1 MSEALLEAI
10 RRRQVPLAVIGLGYV
25 GLPVACKFAQ
35 AGFEV
40 WGIERNADKVEQI
53 RQGLSPIGG
62 KEPGL
67 AELLAGVV
75 RQGRLHASSEYAAC
89 RSARAILIAVE
100 TPVDEETHRPA
111 YTALRAALESLGPHL
126 SPDTLVVV
134 ESTIA
139 PGTMAGLVQPLLERA
154 SGLRSGE
161 ELHLA
166 HCPERVTPGK
176 LLHNLE
182 NLPRVVGGM
191 TPEAAALAVELY
203 RHIVRADLDAT
214 DALTAEIVK
223 TAENTYRDVQI
234 AFANEVALLCENL
247 GADVWRV
254 RELVNKCPYRD
265 MHLPGAGVGG
275 HCLPKDP
282 WLLIAHASPDFQPR
296 LIPAA
301 RAVNE
306 RMPLHVADLV
316 VEGLRA
322 AGKEVR
328 GARVA
333 VLGYAFL
340 ENSDD
345 TRNSPSAALV
355 RRLRELG
362 AEVVVHD
369 PHVPEYRGDLGE
381 RLQGCDAAVVM
392 VRHEEYLRLKPEE
405 VVGRLNPP
413 PVVVDGRHLFAAG
426 AAHSIYL
433 GVGGPV
439 RFENWSE
446 NR

>member
-1 MSEALLEAI
+1 MRETLLEAI
-10 RRRQVPLAVIGLGYV
+10 RRKEISVAVIGLGYV

-40 WGIERNADKVEQI
+40 IGIERNAEKVAQV
-53 RQGLSPIGG
+53 RQGLLPIGG
-62 KEPGL
+62 REPGL
-67 AELLAGVV
+67 AELLLEAV
-75 RQGRLHASSEYAAC
+75 RAGRLRAETDYAAC
-89 RSARAILIAVE
+89 RPARAILIAVE
-100 TPVDEETHRPA
+100 TPVDESTHRPA
-111 YTALRAALESLGPHL
+111 YTALRTALESLGPHL
-126 SPDTLVVV
+126 ARGTLVVV

-139 PGTMAGLVQPLLERA
+139 PGTMAGLVRPLLERA
-154 SGLRSGE
+154 SGLQAGDIF
-161 ELHLA
+161 LA

-182 NLPRVVGGM
+182 HMPRVVGGM
-191 TPEAAALAVELY
+191 TPEATTLAVELY
-203 RHIVRADLDAT
+203 RHIVRADLDAA

-223 TAENTYRDVQI
+223 TAENAYRDVQI
-234 AFANEVALLCENL
+234 AFANEVALLCESL

-282 WLLIAHASPDFQPR
+282 WLLLANAPADFRPR

-306 RMPLHVADLV
+306 GMPLHMAELV
-316 VEGLRA
+316 VEGLRK
-322 AGKEVR
+322 AGKDVR

-333 VLGYAFL
+333 ILGYAFL

-345 TRNSPSAALV
+345 TRNSPSAVLV
-355 RRLRELG
+355 DRLRELG
-362 AEVVVHD
+362 AEVVIHD
-369 PHVPEYRGDLGE
+369 PYVPGYQGDLGE

-392 VRHEEYLRLKPEE
+392 VRHEEYLRLDPGELAA
-405 VVGRLNPP
+405 RLNPP
-413 PVVVDGRHLFAAG
+413 PVVVDGRHVFPAG
-426 AAHSIYL
+426 AARWIYL
-433 GVGGPV
+433 GVGGPKT
-439 RFENWSE
+439 NP
-446 NR
+446 

>member
-1 MSEALLEAI
+1 MFETLLEAI
-10 RRRQVPLAVIGLGYV
+10 RRKEISVAVIGLGYV

-35 AGFEV
+35 VGFEV
-40 WGIERNADKVEQI
+40 IGIERSAEKVAQI
-53 RQGLSPIGG
+53 RQGLLPIGG

-67 AELLAGVV
+67 AELLLEAV
-75 RQGRLHASSEYAAC
+75 RSGKLRAESDYSAC
-89 RSARAILIAVE
+89 RLARAVLLAVE
-100 TPVDEETHRPA
+100 TPVDEITHRPA

-126 SPDTLVVV
+126 SRGTLVVV

-139 PGTMAGLVQPLLERA
+139 PGTMAGLVHPLLEQA

-161 ELHLA
+161 DFYLA

-182 NLPRVVGGM
+182 HMPRVVGGM
-191 TPEAAALAVELY
+191 TAEAAALAVELY
-203 RHIVRADLDAT
+203 RPIVRAALDAT
-214 DALTAEIVK
+214 DALTAEVVK
-223 TAENTYRDVQI
+223 TAENAYRDVQI
-234 AFANEVALLCENL
+234 AFANEVALLCESL
-247 GADVWRV
+247 GANVWQV

-282 WLLIAHASPDFQPR
+282 WLLLAHAPPAFQPR

-306 RMPLHVADLV
+306 GMPLHVAELV
-316 VEGLRA
+316 VEGLRE

-345 TRNSPSAALV
+345 TRHSPSAVLAG
-355 RRLRELG
+355 RLRERG
-362 AEVVVHD
+362 AVVVVHD
-369 PHVPEYRGDLGE
+369 PHVPEHRGDLRE
-381 RLQGCDAAVVM
+381 RLRGCDAAVVM
-392 VRHEEYLRLKPEE
+392 VRHEEYLRLDPEE
-405 VVGRLNPP
+405 LAGLLSPP
-413 PVVVDGRHLFAAG
+413 PVVVDGRHVFAPD
-426 AAHSIYL
+426 AARWVYR
-433 GVGGPV
+433 GVGVPRHPQRMGG
-439 RFENWSE
+439 
-446 NR
+446 

>member
-1 MSEALLEAI
+1 MLLEAF
-10 RRRQVPLAVIGLGYV
+10 RRKEVPIAVIGLGYV

-40 WGIERNADKVEQI
+40 RGIERNAEKVEQI

-67 AELLAGVV
+67 AELLAEVV
-75 RQGRLHASSEYAAC
+75 RRGRLHVTSDYAAC
-89 RSARAILIAVE
+89 RPARAVLIAVE
-100 TPVDEETHRPA
+100 TPVDEITHRPA
-111 YTALRAALESLGPHL
+111 YTALHAALESLGPHL
-126 SPDTLVVV
+126 SRGTLVVV

-139 PGTMAGLVQPLLERA
+139 PGTMAGLVQPVLEQS
-154 SGLRSGE
+154 SGLRAGE
-161 ELHLA
+161 DLYLA

-182 NLPRVVGGM
+182 HLPRVVGGM
-191 TPEAAALAVELY
+191 TPQAAALAVELY

-223 TAENTYRDVQI
+223 TAENAYRDVQI
-234 AFANEVALLCENL
+234 AFANEVALLCESL

-282 WLLIAHASPDFQPR
+282 WLLIAQAPPAFRPR

-306 RMPLHVADLV
+306 GMPLHVAELV
-316 VEGLRA
+316 VDGLRE
-322 AGKEVR
+322 AGKDVQ

-345 TRNSPSAALV
+345 TRHSPSAVLV
-355 RRLRELG
+355 ERLQTLG

-369 PHVPEYRGDLGE
+369 PHVPEYQGDLRE
-381 RLQGCDAAVVM
+381 RLRGCDAAVVM
-392 VRHEEYLRLKPEE
+392 VRHEEYLRLDPEE
-405 VVGRLNPP
+405 LAGLLAPP
-413 PVVVDGRHLFAAG
+413 PVVVDGRHVFTPDAARW
-426 AAHSIYL
+426 IYG
-433 GVGGPV
+433 GVGVP
-439 RFENWSE
+439 WS
-446 NR
+446 RTTRKQPDC